1 MQKFTVDRLKW
12 LFGGIYRQP
21 ARLLLGLWAM
31 AAMVDRLWFGCDRRV
46 PDWDR
51 ADYLTGTLNYWK
63 AFQTPEW
70 FSAQWWTQLWL
81 LSSKI
86 PPLTYIATVPIHNLF
101 GTGFD
106 RTTLVNLFFSGILLA
121 SVYGLGRHLFSPRV
135 GIGSAL
141 LSLLFPGLIAVRLDF
156 LLDYP
161 LAAVTALAF
170 LSLTLWRNGA
180 GNRRRSWMLAV
191 LWGLALGAGI
201 LLKQSIALFLTVPI
215 FWVFAELLIS
225 RRWEK
230 LLQFIASFGVSALVW
245 GWWYRA
251 NWLLVL
257 TSSKR
262 ATIDSAIA
270 EGDPALNRLKAW
282 TYYLEILPEQVSWL
296 LLAVSMA
303 GLFKLFWTRKKRQS
317 PGVPSSSPHPDISS
331 SLKWLAVFLVGAYLL
346 CSVNINKDWRYSL
359 PYLPVLATLMAYGL
373 TGWGWRVRWGT
384 AIAATGLA
392 VISLRPT
399 TEFDPATTR
408 VYRGEPF
415 PHGAVIEE
423 ITRTDPY
430 LQTTLGVLPSTPA
443 VNQHN
448 LNYYGALANF
458 QVYGRQVGVRSSQVL
473 QDVRSLSW
481 FVTKTGDPGSVPDA
495 YNATVELVEG
505 SGAFSLHR
513 QFPLPDGE
521 RLNLYRRQT
530 PLVRITA
537 TETPTPPPRLRLE
550 SVRVPPRVPPGSP
563 VPVTY
568 QWSGSWDKLTGGMV
582 LVTWRKTDSRDPSA
596 FWLHDR
602 AIASGFLMAQ
612 PYPGDAVC
620 QKDPHRCRF
629 EVTERTAM
637 YPPASLP
644 PGTYSLEARY
654 LDLKTGLTEAI
665 AVPSVSITLD
675 GAVSAVEAPELDWET
690 QFRGLAAALPQ
701 GTEAMDWVF
710 AEIGRINQYDP
721 VQAYLDRSIVA
732 LESRLEEYPQRV
744 DWAYGV
750 GLAWVLQK
758 RADKAI
764 AAFERVVE
772 LDGQNPYAYGY
783 LAVVNLADW
792 HPVAAQRAIDRALAL
807 DSTISELRIL
817 DGVAS
822 LMGGRFLEAYRI
834 LKDLS

>member
-1 MQKFTVDRLKW
+1 MQKFTRDRLKSMGDT
-12 LFGGIYRQP
+12 LLEGFRCQP
-21 ARLLLGLWAM
+21 AVQLLGLWAI
-31 AAMVDRLWFGCDRRV
+31 AATIDRLWFMFDLRV

-63 AFQTPEW
+63 AFQTPDWWSSE
-70 FSAQWWTQLWL
+70 WWTQLWL

-86 PPLTYIATVPIHNLF
+86 PPLTYISTVPIHHAF

-106 RTTLVNLFFSGILLA
+106 RTTLVNLFFSGILLV
-121 SVYGLGRHLFSPRV
+121 SVYGLGRHLFSHRV
-135 GIGSAL
+135 GVWAAVL
-141 LSLLFPGLIAVRLDF
+141 CLLFPGLIAVRLDF

-161 LAAVTALAF
+161 LAAVTTLAF
-170 LSLTLWRNGA
+170 FTLTLWRNA
-180 GNRRRSWMLAV
+180 DDDRPHSWTFAV

-201 LLKQSIALFLTVPI
+201 LLKQSIALFLTVPML
-215 FWVFAELLIS
+215 WVFGELTIS

-230 LLQFIASFGVSALVW
+230 LLQFVVSFGVSALVW

-270 EGDPALNRLKAW
+270 EGDPPLNHLKAW

-296 LLAVSMA
+296 FLAVSIS
-303 GLFKLFWTRKKRQS
+303 GLVKLLLTQKNR
-317 PGVPSSSPHPDISS
+317 PSPHLPLSPS
-331 SLKWLAVFLVGAYLL
+331 PSLKWLAVFLIGAYLL
-346 CSVNINKDWRYSL
+346 CSFNINKDWRYSL
-359 PYLPVLATLMAYGL
+359 PYLPVLATVMAYGL

-408 VYRGEPF
+408 AYRGQPF
-415 PHGAVIEE
+415 PHTDVIAE

-458 QVYGRQVGVRSSQVL
+458 QVYGRQVGVRSRDVP

-495 YNATVELVEG
+495 YDDTVALVED
-505 SGAFSLHR
+505 SGEFSLHR

-521 RLNLYRRQT
+521 RLNLYRRQSPFVT
-530 PLVRITA
+530 ITA
-537 TETPTPPPRLRLE
+537 TETPTLPQRLSLD
-550 SVRVPPRVPPGSP
+550 SVMVPPRIPPGSA

-568 QWSGSWDKLTGGMV
+568 QWSGSWARFTKGMV
-582 LVTWRKTDSRDPSA
+582 LVTWRKVGDRENSA

-612 PYPGDAVC
+612 PHPGDSAC
-620 QKDPHRCRF
+620 QSDPHRCRF
-629 EVTERTAM
+629 QVTERTAM
-637 YPPASLP
+637 YPPATLP
-644 PGTYSLEARY
+644 PGTYALEARY
-654 LDLKTGLTEAI
+654 LDLETGAIEAI
-665 AVPSVSITLD
+665 AIPSLSISLD
-675 GAVSAVEAPELDWET
+675 PAASPVEAPELDRAT
-690 QFRGLAAALPQ
+690 QFRELAAAFPQ
-701 GTEAMDWVF
+701 GTVEIDRVF

-721 VQAYLDRSIVA
+721 VQGYLDRAIAA
-732 LESRLEEYPQRV
+732 LESRLERYPNRA

-750 GLAWVLQK
+750 GLAWVLKK
-758 RADKAI
+758 RADRAI
-764 AAFERVVE
+764 PAFERVVE
-772 LDGQNPYAYGY
+772 LDGDNPYAYAY
-783 LAVVNLADW
+783 LAIVNLADW
-792 HPVAAQRAIDRALAL
+792 HPVAAQRAIDLALAI
-807 DSTISELRIL
+807 DPTISELQVL
-817 DGVAS
+817 DGVAA
-822 LMGGRFLEAYRI
+822 LMRGNLLRAYRV
-834 LKDLS
+834 LSSL